1 MVKKEFINLVAAK
14 LGSSKKEAGEAVD
27 AVFAS
32 LADVFE
38 SGEKLVVNGLGVF
51 QVRTIK
57 ARTAVNPRTGE
68 KVQVPATKRPLFT
81 ASSVLKAKVK

>member
-1 MVKKEFINLVAAK
+1 MVKKEFIDLVAAK
-14 LGSSKKEAGEAVD
+14 LGSSKKDAGLAVD

-32 LADVFE
+32 LAEVFE